1 MRQHGRGEPYNPR
14 VLSVA
19 RGLLLALNFLLLSLP
34 PLLEPSLGTTAAF
47 LIVTVV
53 LTVLNISLT
62 VSWERLTPADASA
75 LPPAAL
81 PALLA
86 GVAAAILIVAASAA
100 WLREIMIYPVDPQ
113 RADML
118 VVIQLAI
125 RRFLQGGNPYATYHV
140 PWEVPLTYG
149 PVMWAPFIAPLLLHA
164 DVRFVSLAGVLFVP
178 IACAV
183 AAVAAAASGRRAL
196 TLAWLAVL
204 AAIAISPDL
213 RHFVAVAHT
222 PVYWPLL
229 ALLAWLTSRDQWR
242 GAALTCGLLIVARTT
257 IVSIAPVLLMA
268 AWYRARPRFP
278 GVAVRLV
285 AATLLP
291 FLPFAIWDLHALQ
304 YGLYGTYQK
313 VVKTFVWME
322 TTWVQHTIGT
332 TGPMVTLQ
340 WGRAVE
346 AVQAAALLTVYA
358 ISGAAIRR
366 GRRPLPWMALSLFVF
381 SMTTLWPVIYLYF
394 DVGLL
399 FVCIALAES
408 AWVSARPVAG
418 TWPAL
423 LAASVAAVA
432 VAVVLGVPVNASID
446 AGTEAGRPSLY
457 AGFSGD
463 ERQGDVTFAW
473 IDGTRGEIL
482 IPRRSRRDAT
492 IVLVCEPYRPSRDT
506 VQRLSAS
513 LNGTVIGTL
522 DLKDGWNRVELTAP
536 GRAWQVGVNELILSL
551 SSAVSPRELG
561 LSDDGRQ
568 LSLAVDRLM
577 VSTP

>member
-1 MRQHGRGEPYNPR
+1 
-14 VLSVA
+14 VISVA

-34 PLLEPSLGTTAAF
+34 PLLEPSLGTTRAF
-47 LIVTVV
+47 LIA
-53 LTVLNISLT
+53 TVLLTLLNVSLT
-62 VSWERLTPADASA
+62 VSWERLTPADAPAS
-75 LPPAAL
+75 PPATM

-86 GVAAAILIVAASAA
+86 GVAAAILIAAASTA
-100 WLREIMIYPVDPQ
+100 WLREMMIYPHDPQ

-125 RRFLQGGNPYATYHV
+125 QRLLQGGNPYAIYHV

-164 DVRFVSLAGVLFVP
+164 DVRFASLAGVLFVP

-183 AAVAAAASGRRAL
+183 ASIAAAASGRRAL

-204 AAIAISPDL
+204 AAIAINPDL

-242 GAALTCGLLIVARTT
+242 GAAITCGLLIVARTT
-257 IVSIAPVLLMA
+257 MVSIAPVLLIA

-278 GVAVRLV
+278 GVAIRLV

-313 VVKTFVWME
+313 VVKTFVWE
-322 TTWVQHTIGT
+322 ATTWVQHTIGT
-332 TGPMVTLQ
+332 TGPMLTLH
-340 WGRAVE
+340 WERGVE
-346 AVQAAALLTVYA
+346 AVQAAALLAVYA
-358 ISGAAIRR
+358 MSGVAIRR
-366 GRRPLPWMALSLFVF
+366 GRRPLPWMALALFVF

-399 FVCIALAES
+399 FVCTALAES
-408 AWVSARPVAG
+408 AWVRARPVAR

-423 LAASVAAVA
+423 LAASLAAVA
-432 VAVVLGVPVNASID
+432 VAAVIAVPVNASID
-446 AGTEAGRPSLY
+446 AGTDADRPSLY

-463 ERQGDVTFAW
+463 EREGDLTFAW

-482 IPRRSRRDAT
+482 IPRRSRLDAT
-492 IVLVCEPYRPSRDT
+492 IVLVCEPYLPSRDT
-506 VQRLSAS
+506 VQLLSVS
-513 LNGTVIGTL
+513 LNGTGIGTL
-522 DLKDGWNRVELTAP
+522 NLKDGWNRVELTAP
-536 GRAWQVGVNELILSL
+536 GRAWQVGVNELTLSL
-551 SSAVSPRELG
+551 SSAVSPKELG
-561 LSDDGRQ
+561 FSDDGRR
-568 LSLAVDRLM
+568 LSLAVDRLT
-577 VSTP
+577 VRTP